1 MILPFS
7 RWLSIMVVI
16 GPAMLLAGPQH
27 HHVRSVPENMVFGY
41 LAAETAPVLR
51 VSSGDVVTI
60 DTVSMGGVKDD
71 PERFF
76 RENGI
81 SLDLQVVQE
90 IIRIRRE
97 VKPTGINGH
106 MLVRPIYVEGAQ
118 PGDTLEVRVLD
129 VRSRAPYGIN
139 SGRPGASGIADIVP
153 RPYLRV
159 IRLDL
164 ERQVALFAD
173 GIEVPLR
180 PFQGV
185 MAVAPPPERGR
196 LSSTPPY
203 PDLGG
208 NLDNKHLVRGATL
221 YLPVHVPGA
230 LFHTGDPHAAQ
241 GNGEI
246 SITALESS
254 NTVTVQLIVHQAG
267 GLKVVR
273 AETPT
278 HYILMGFDFDLD
290 AAMRMAITETLAF
303 LRSDLGLDS
312 FSALSLCSIGVDFEV
327 TQVVDGTLG
336 IHSMVPKALF
346 TYRSREYWYRATEAT
361 PSGRHSAAASI
372 ATR

>member
-1 MILPFS
+1 MSLSSS
-7 RWLSIMVVI
+7 RWLSSVVLI
-16 GPAMLLAGPQH
+16 GTATLLAGPAH

-51 VSSGDVVTI
+51 VASGDIVTI

-71 PERFF
+71 PEGFF
-76 RENGI
+76 RMNRI
-81 SLDLQVVQE
+81 PLDLPVVQE
-90 IIRIRRE
+90 IIAIRRE

-118 PGDTLEVRVLD
+118 PGDTLEVRVID

-159 IRLDL
+159 IPLDL
-164 ERQVALFAD
+164 DRQVALFAD
-173 GIEVPLR
+173 GIEVPLH

-185 MAVAPPPERGR
+185 MAVAPPLERGR

-208 NLDNKHLVRGATL
+208 NLDNKHLVKGATL
-221 YLPVHVPGA
+221 YIPVHVPGA

-254 NTVTVQLIVHQAG
+254 NTVTVQLIVHRG
-267 GLKVVR
+267 RGLKVVR

-278 HYILMGFDFDLD
+278 HYILMGFDVDLD

-312 FSALSLCSIGVDFEV
+312 FSALSLGSIAVDFEV

-336 IHSMVPKALF
+336 IHSMVPKVIF
-346 TYRSREYWYRATEAT
+346 TKQTREYWFSATTA
-361 PSGRHSAAASI
+361 R
-372 ATR
+372 

>member
-1 MILPFS
+1 
-7 RWLSIMVVI
+7 
-16 GPAMLLAGPQH
+16 
-27 HHVRSVPENMVFGY
+27 
-41 LAAETAPVLR
+41 
-51 VSSGDVVTI
+51 
-60 DTVSMGGVKDD
+60 VSMGGVKDD
-71 PERFF
+71 PEGFF
-76 RENGI
+76 RDNRI
-81 SLDLQVVQE
+81 PLDLPVVQE
-90 IIRIRRE
+90 IIAIRRE

-118 PGDTLEVRVLD
+118 PGDTLEVRVID

-164 ERQVALFAD
+164 DRQVALFAD
-173 GIEVPLR
+173 GIEVPLH

-208 NLDNKHLVRGATL
+208 NLDNRHLVRGATL

-254 NTVTVQLIVHQAG
+254 NTVTVQLIVHRGG
-267 GLKVVR
+267 GLQVVR

-278 HYILMGFDFDLD
+278 HYIPMGFDADLD
-290 AAMRMAITETLAF
+290 VAMQMAIRETLAF

-312 FSALSLCSIGVDFEV
+312 FSALSLSSIAVDFEV

-336 IHSMVPKALF
+336 IHAMIPKALF
-346 TYRSREYWYRATEAT
+346 TRRSREYWYSMGNTSPRG
-361 PSGRHSAAASI
+361 SDGAAAN
-372 ATR
+372 AAPR

>member
-1 MILPFS
+1 MMTAHALRLALGIAAAVAPS
-7 RWLSIMVVI
+7 AVSAA
-16 GPAMLLAGPQH
+16 PAR

-41 LAAETAPVLR
+41 LAAETPPVLR
-51 VSSGDVVTI
+51 VNSGDIVMI
-60 DTVSMGGVKDD
+60 DTVSMGGVREED

-81 SLDLQVVQE
+81 PLDLPVVRE
-90 IIRIRRE
+90 IIAIRRE
-97 VKPTGINGH
+97 VKPSGISGH
-106 MLVRPIYVEGAQ
+106 MMVRPIYVVQAE

-139 SGRPGASGIADIVP
+139 SGRPGASGIPDIVP

-164 ERQVALFAD
+164 GRQVALFGD

-180 PFQGV
+180 PFQGL
-185 MAVAPPPERGR
+185 MAVAPPPNRGR

-208 NLDNKHLVRGATL
+208 NIDNKHLGTGSTL
-221 YLPVHVPGA
+221 YLPVHVRGA
-230 LFHTGDPHAAQ
+230 LFHTGDPHGAQ

-254 NTVTVQLIVHQAG
+254 NTVTVQLLVRRAG
-267 GLKVVR
+267 GLKVAR

-278 HYILMGFDFDLD
+278 HHILMGFDADLD
-290 AAMRMAITETLAF
+290 AAMRMAITETVGF
-303 LRSDLGLDS
+303 LRSDFGLDAH
-312 FSALSLCSIGVDFEV
+312 SALSLSSIAVDFEV
-327 TQVVDGTLG
+327 TQVVDGTQG
-336 IHSMVPKALF
+336 IHAMVPKSLF
-346 TYRSREYWYRATEAT
+346 QGRRQEYWYR
-361 PSGRHSAAASI
+361 PAAAP
-372 ATR
+372 AR